1 MKRFY
6 FMMTVGA
13 MTAISAL
20 MSSATV
26 NASESGSVI
35 YVKEGASGTGTSAD
49 DAMGDLAAAVASA
62 ADMSACAVRLAPGTY
77 TLSST
82 LAVPAGVSLEATG
95 EKPVVTIS
103 GDGAVIALGAGTAEK
118 YASLS
123 GINVSGA
130 TAGRGV
136 TASAYSRIYDCII
149 ENNHATGKVSGSDSD
164 GAGVWLDTNARL
176 ENSIIRNNI
185 TEYVC
190 GGVAIHGDNV
200 LLKNCFVTGNNS
212 KGTQTNPSWG
222 ISVGGILIWGTKDG
236 VASAPA
242 KDIEGV
248 KVVNTTVAG
257 NTGRSIGGA
266 WMDVTSKSEWI
277 NCVIW
282 NNIKG
287 TTQSQLSVKN
297 THVFTNYY
305 SNQGSSV
312 ITVTQLSNSNT
323 EDSEKNGT
331 TLLAPHFTDPAKG
344 DYTLAAESPLVD
356 AGNDEAYGDGLAT
369 DFDLAGNPRKLGASI
384 DVGAYESSST
394 SSIESVGSDGVKGD
408 VVPKYFNLQGMPV
421 PASSLRQGEVYI
433 MQTGATSKKV
443 VM

>member
-1 MKRFY
+1 
-6 FMMTVGA
+6 
-13 MTAISAL
+13 
-20 MSSATV
+20 
-26 NASESGSVI
+26 
-35 YVKEGASGTGTSAD
+35 
-49 DAMGDLAAAVASA
+49 
-62 ADMSACAVRLAPGTY
+62 
-77 TLSST
+77 
-82 LAVPAGVSLEATG
+82 
-95 EKPVVTIS
+95 
-103 GDGAVIALGAGTAEK
+103 
-118 YASLS
+118 
-123 GINVSGA
+123 
-130 TAGRGV
+130 
-136 TASAYSRIYDCII
+136 
-149 ENNHATGKVSGSDSD
+149 
-164 GAGVWLDTNARL
+164 
-176 ENSIIRNNI
+176 
-185 TEYVC
+185 
-190 GGVAIHGDNV
+190 
-200 LLKNCFVTGNNS
+200 
-212 KGTQTNPSWG
+212 
-222 ISVGGILIWGTKDG
+222 
-236 VASAPA
+236 
-242 KDIEGV
+242 
-248 KVVNTTVAG
+248 
-257 NTGRSIGGA
+257 
-266 WMDVTSKSEWI
+266 MDVTSKSEWI

-282 NNIKG
+282 NNTKG